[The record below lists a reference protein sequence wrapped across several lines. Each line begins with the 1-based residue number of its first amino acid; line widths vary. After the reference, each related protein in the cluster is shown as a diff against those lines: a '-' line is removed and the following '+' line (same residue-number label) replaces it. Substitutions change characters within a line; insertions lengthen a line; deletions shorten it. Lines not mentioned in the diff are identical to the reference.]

1 MEHSLVCVGII
12 ITLCVITGLVFF
24 VVWLHNK
31 NRKHRLNK
39 YTVKMHQIGY
49 DETYEYILREI
60 EATNP
65 SQASEIAK
73 DTIAK
78 CGYFGILSAQEKY
91 DEISKLLI
99 VDSVEQE

>member
-12 ITLCVITGLVFF
+12 ITLCVATGFVFF
-24 VVWLHNK
+24 IVWLHDK
-31 NRKHRLNK
+31 NQKHRSNK

-49 DETYEYILREI
+49 DQSYEYILREI
-60 EATNP
+60 EATDP
-65 SQASEIAK
+65 LQASEIAK